1 MAQLD
6 RFRAWASARNKTPPV
21 DGLPPAERFVA
32 MATMGMAVTM
42 TVLDSSLSNIALPAI
57 GRDLGASPAGTI
69 WVVNAYQLTVAM
81 SLLPLAALGDRV
93 GYRRIYMMGLIVFV
107 LGAIGSALAP
117 NLPALVA
124 MRVVAGLGGAGIM
137 SVNSA
142 LVRFIFPRAMLGKG
156 MATNSLIVAVGLAS
170 GPSIAALIL
179 AVLPWPYLFAL
190 HVPIGVITLAL
201 SLRNL
206 PETERV
212 MHPFDWPSV
221 GLYGV
226 AVAMFI
232 MALGG
237 LGHGEGP
244 LRIAAEAV
252 AAVVAGVWLVWRQ
265 LGRPAPML
273 PIDLFRI
280 KLFALSVIT
289 AICIHAAQ
297 TIAFLALPF
306 WFVYASGASQAGT
319 GLLMTP
325 WPLMVVFIA
334 PVAGRLSDRYP
345 AGLLGGIGLAAMMSG
360 LLLML
365 ALPADAGF
373 WNTAWR
379 MAICGIGFGFFQTPN
394 NRALIG
400 SAPRER
406 SGAASGMLSTSRLLG
421 QTVGG
426 ALLAVVF
433 GLTAASGGS
442 VAHGASLGVAIAA
455 GFAGVGMCV
464 SWLRLKMPVVQLGR

>member
-1 MAQLD
+1 MQRFD
-6 RFRAWASARNKTPPV
+6 RLFAWVQPRHTTPPA
-21 DGLPPAERFVA
+21 DGLPPGARRVA
-32 MATMGMAVTM
+32 MTTMAMAVTM
-42 TVLDSSLSNIALPAI
+42 TVLDTSLSNIALPAI
-57 GRDLGASPAGTI
+57 GRDLGVTPAATV
-69 WVVNAYQLTVAM
+69 WVVNAYQLSVAV

-93 GYRRIYMMGLIVFV
+93 GYRRIYMMGLMVFLCGA
-107 LGAIGSALAP
+107 LGAALA
-117 NLPALVA
+117 NSLTMLVA
-124 MRVVAGLGGAGIM
+124 MRVLCGLGGAGIM

-142 LVRFIFPRAMLGKG
+142 LVRFIFPRAQLGKG
-156 MATNSLIVAVGLAS
+156 MALNSLVVAVGLAS
-170 GPSIAALIL
+170 GPTIAALIL
-179 AVLPWPYLFAL
+179 AVLPWPFLFAL
-190 HVPIGVITLAL
+190 NVPLGLVTLVL

-206 PETERV
+206 PETDRV
-212 MHPFDWPSV
+212 DHPFDWPSV

-226 AVAMFI
+226 AVASFI
-232 MALGG
+232 LALGG
-237 LGHGEGP
+237 AGHGEGP
-244 LRIAAEAV
+244 VRIALEAV
-252 AAVVAGVWLVWRQ
+252 LAVVAGVWLVRRQ
-265 LGRPAPML
+265 LGKPAPML

-280 KLFALSVIT
+280 RLFLLSVIT

-325 WPLMVVFIA
+325 WPFMVVFIA
-334 PVAGRLSDRYP
+334 PIAGRLSDRYP
-345 AGLLGGIGLAAMMSG
+345 AGLLGGIGLAAMMAG

-365 ALPADAGF
+365 ALPAGAGF
-373 WNTAWR
+373 WDTAWR
-379 MAICGIGFGFFQTPN
+379 MAVCGIGFGFFQTPN

-406 SGAASGMLSTSRLLG
+406 SGAASGMLSTSRLIG

-433 GLTAASGGS
+433 GLTTATGGS

-455 GFAGVGMCV
+455 GFAGLGMCV
-464 SWLRLKMPVVQLGR
+464 SWLRLGMPPVRLGQ